1 MHPENELG
9 WGGFF
14 LGIWLIHARIGSA
27 RLSDAA
33 LIGGAIG
40 VAFLAHPV
48 PAVLLATITTI
59 AACTIQWSSASH
71 VRWFAV
77 ACFTALVVGAPFL
90 LPLVVTYHLRE
101 VNLAPSHFIG

>member
-1 MHPENELG
+1 MGLI
-9 WGGFF
+9 F
-14 LGIWLIHARIGSA
+14 LGVWLIHARIGSA

-59 AACTIQWSSASH
+59 AACTILVFGFARSLVGGGLLYRAWAHLSYSRSS
-71 VRWFAV
+71 
-77 ACFTALVVGAPFL
+77 L
-90 LPLVVTYHLRE
+90 LI
-101 VNLAPSHFIG
+101 A